1 MGLTRPNSRHVA
13 QISKNVIYLH
23 LSIAVQIAGV
33 QNRFMDQR
41 VITIRRA
48 RRADAE
54 DIAGVH
60 DAAWR
65 GAYRGLIPGR
75 ELEQMISRRGA
86 SWWDAAIARG
96 SRLLVLDFA
105 DAIGG
110 YATYGRNRVPS
121 LPHGGE
127 VFELYLAP
135 QYQGLGF
142 GRRLFEAVRADLAA
156 HGYPSL
162 LVWALAD
169 NDRALGFYAR
179 LGGKQ
184 LRRAPERFGAETRER
199 VAFGFD

>member
-1 MGLTRPNSRHVA
+1 M
-13 QISKNVIYLH
+13 
-23 LSIAVQIAGV
+23 AGV
-33 QNRFMDQR
+33 QNRFMDQT

-65 GAYRGLIPGR
+65 DAYRGLIPGG
-75 ELEQMISRRGA
+75 ELERMISRRGA
-86 SWWDAAIARG
+86 RWWDAAIARG

-142 GRRLFEAVRADLAA
+142 GRRLFEAVRADLAE

-162 LVWALAD
+162 LVWALAE
-169 NDRALGFYAR
+169 NDRALGFYER

-199 VAFGFD
+199 IAFGFD

>member
-1 MGLTRPNSRHVA
+1 ME
-13 QISKNVIYLH
+13 
-23 LSIAVQIAGV
+23 GV
-33 QNRFMDQR
+33 QNPPMDQT

-54 DIAGVH
+54 EIAMVH
-60 DAAWR
+60 DCAWR
-65 GAYRGLIPGR
+65 DAYRGLIPGR
-75 ELEQMISRRGA
+75 ELERMISRRGP

-142 GRRLFEAVRADLAA
+142 GRRLFEAARADLAD

-169 NDRALGFYAR
+169 NDRALGFYDR

-184 LRRAPERFGAETRER
+184 VRRAPERFGAETRER
-199 VAFGFD
+199 IAFGFD